1 MLLAELHFFFVLV
14 LLLYLLVII
23 VEGLGHSNAT
33 SPWLNKVATNW
44 PRPPRPGGCRRQPWI
59 CRQQGNPP
67 TRWRCCKDRC
77 VNISSDVN
85 NCGLCRIRCPFS
97 WQCCRGFCVNT
108 NISPFNCG
116 RCGNRCPFGVLCLY
130 GLCGYA
136 QPTLPPWPCPP
147 WPPFP
152 FPPKRPWPPRPQP
165 PPIME

>member
-1 MLLAELHFFFVLV
+1 MAKQSSNELATTTAAGRVPAPALDMSSARKPSDQVAVL
-14 LLLYLLVII
+14 
-23 VEGLGHSNAT
+23 
-33 SPWLNKVATNW
+33 
-44 PRPPRPGGCRRQPWI
+44 
-59 CRQQGNPP
+59 
-67 TRWRCCKDRC
+67 
-77 VNISSDVN
+77 
-85 NCGLCRIRCPFS
+85 